1 MDTLIKFA
9 KENYELITLLV
20 GLLGVLIAFI
30 TLIHE
35 LKVRKRKNGRKDAR
49 DADRNHERTTR

>member
-9 KENYELITLLV
+9 KENYDLITLLV

-35 LKVRKRKNGRKDAR
+35 LNAKKRKNQKKRINDVSS
-49 DADRNHERTTR
+49 

>member
-49 DADRNHERTTR
+49 DDQ